1 MFYVILFLVEQNYI
15 LTPIWL
21 ASVSFFLLF
30 YLNLYRFIT
39 RNTFEE
45 RIDAMIQQKKDLAEL
60 TVATGES
67 WIGKLSNT
75 ELHEIFERRE

>member
-1 MFYVILFLVEQNYI
+1 M
-15 LTPIWL
+15 
-21 ASVSFFLLF
+21 
-30 YLNLYRFIT
+30 NLYRFIT
-39 RNTFEE
+39 RNTLEE

-60 TVATGES
+60 TVATGEI